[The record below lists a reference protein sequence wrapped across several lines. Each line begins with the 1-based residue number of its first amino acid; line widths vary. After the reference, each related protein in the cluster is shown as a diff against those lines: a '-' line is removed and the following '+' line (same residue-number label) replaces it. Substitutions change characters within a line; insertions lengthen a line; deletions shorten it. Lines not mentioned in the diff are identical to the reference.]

1 MGMNYDYPLFRPP
14 SEAKSLILQIT
25 LGCSHNGCRF
35 CEMYKTKQ
43 FQVKPLS
50 LIVEELKFFSAYYP
64 TPLKIFLADGD
75 AMCLPFD
82 FLMSVLVEIGKVFPD
97 VRRISSYS
105 GAQGILSKS
114 DEELKALKKAK
125 LSLFYLGLESGD
137 PQILKDMN
145 KGSMPEENI
154 QAVLKAKKNG
164 IKTSVTAVLG
174 LGGRRRSREHGLATA
189 EAVSQ
194 MSPNFFSTLSLMA
207 TQGIPLM
214 RDIQSGQ
221 FEILNE
227 EETYLE
233 LKTIIENIQ
242 GENIIFRSNHASNPF
257 PLEGILSRDREK
269 ILKDLEKWIN
279 FPHQT
284 EWENY

>member
-1 MGMNYDYPLFRPP
+1 MNYDYPLFRPP